1 MFGRKI
7 IERNNKDNGKNP
19 MTKLFQNFAREED
32 GATMIE
38 YGLIAALVSI
48 ASIAV
53 LTAIGP
59 KLVDTFTSVSN
70 ALPTP

>member
-1 MFGRKI
+1 
-7 IERNNKDNGKNP
+7 

-59 KLVDTFTSVSN
+59 KLVSTFTSVSD